1 MALDANSLVTLANFK
16 TYLGITVSTDD
27 TILEQAID
35 RASNAIRSY
44 CDRNFVSATYREF
57 YDSFGAKRLALKQSP
72 IEKIIFV
79 GAATQSVLSVQMTN
93 ASDIFASVGVDDAH
107 LHLTR
112 VDVNGSE
119 STTNISLA
127 THNTTTELATQI
139 SATTGFSA
147 SSLVNIPA
155 YHLQRLA
162 GAELMNRTVLIEGF
176 VEGIYDYLANLDA
189 GILYGSWLSQYQSV
203 LVRYTAGY
211 STIPYDVQQAT
222 MMIASRIYKG
232 RLRDPGLASESLGGY
247 SYSQRTGA
255 DLDSE
260 AKELLRPYRRIR

>member
-1 MALDANSLVTLANFK
+1 LALDANSLVTLANFK
-16 TYLGITVSTDD
+16 TYLGITVATDD

-35 RASNAIRSY
+35 RASNAIRSF
-44 CDRNFVSATYREF
+44 CGRNFVSATYREF
-57 YDSFGAKRLALKQSP
+57 YDSFGAHRLALKQNP
-72 IEKIIFV
+72 VEKVIFV
-79 GAATQSVLSVQMTN
+79 GAATQSVLSVKMTG
-93 ASDIFASVGVDDAH
+93 STDIFASVSVDDDH

-119 STTNISLA
+119 STTDISLA

-147 SSLVNIPA
+147 DSLVNIPA
-155 YHLQRLA
+155 YHLQRIA
-162 GAELMNRTVLIEGF
+162 GADLMNRTVLIEGF
-176 VEGIYDYLANLDA
+176 VEGIYDYVANIDA
-189 GILYGSWLSQYQSV
+189 GILYGSFLSQYQSV

-232 RLRDPGLASESLGGY
+232 RFRDPGLSSESLGGY
-247 SYSQRTGA
+247 SYSQRSSA
-255 DLDSE
+255 DIDSE
-260 AKELLRPYRRIR
+260 AREMLRQYRRLR

>member
-1 MALDANSLVTLANFK
+1 MAVDPLSLVTLANLK

-35 RASNAIRSY
+35 RASKIVEGY
-44 CDRNFVSATYREF
+44 CGRKFVEATYREF
-57 YDSFGAKRLALKQSP
+57 YDSFGAHRLTLKQRP
-72 IEKIIFV
+72 ISKILFV
-79 GAATQSVLSVQMTN
+79 GAATQSVLSVRMTN
-93 ASDIFASVGVDDAH
+93 ATDIFASVGVDDAH

-127 THNTTTELATQI
+127 SHNTTTELATQI

-155 YHLQRLA
+155 YHLQRIS
-162 GAELMNRTVLIEGF
+162 GADLMNRTVLLEGF
-176 VEGIYDYLANLDA
+176 VEGIHDYLANLDA
-189 GILYGSWLSQYQSV
+189 GILYGTWLSQYQSA

-211 STIPYDVQQAT
+211 STIPFDVQEAT
-222 MMIASRIYKG
+222 MMIASRIYNG
-232 RLRDPGLASESLGGY
+232 RKRDPGLSSESLGGY
-247 SYSQRTGA
+247 SYSARGSMDIDA
-255 DLDSE
+255 E
-260 AKELLRPYRRIR
+260 AKEILRPYRGLR